1 MKYAKTKECLNQAVA
16 DLTQLKTVVRQQH
29 WYMRGPEFLKLHPY
43 LDDVMD
49 ELDEQRD
56 LIAERL
62 ITIDGSPYSSLQEVL
77 DHTKIESH
85 PGKWGVPTPERFATI
100 VAGYR
105 VIEKDYVDCIKAAD
119 SEGDYSSSDIVTT
132 CNDDL
137 EKRIWMMQAELDK
150 APEID
155 KQ

>member
-1 MKYAKTKECLNQAVA
+1 MKYQKTKEILNQAVA
-16 DLTQLKTVVRQQH
+16 DLSQLQMVVRQQH

-62 ITIDGSPYSSLQEVL
+62 ITIDGSPYSSLQEIL
-77 DHTKIESH
+77 DHTQIKAE

-105 VIEKDYVDCIKAAD
+105 HLEKLYEEGIKAGD
-119 SEGDYSSSDIVTT
+119 EEGDYSSSDILTT
-132 CNDDL
+132 CHNDL
-137 EKRIWMMQAELDK
+137 EKRIWMMQAELNE
-150 APEID
+150 APKID
-155 KQ
+155 E

>member
-1 MKYAKTKECLNQAVA
+1 MKYTKTKEMLNQAVA
-16 DLTQLKTVVRQQH
+16 DLTQLKTIVRQQH
-29 WYMRGPEFLKLHPY
+29 WYMRGAEFLKLHPY
-43 LDDVMD
+43 LDGVMD

-77 DHTKIESH
+77 DHTKIKAEA
-85 PGKWGVPTPERFATI
+85 GKWGVPTPERFATI

-105 VIEKDYVDCIKAAD
+105 VIEKDYEDGIKAAD
-119 SEGDYSSSDIVTT
+119 SEDDYSSSDILTT
-132 CNDDL
+132 CHNDI
-137 EKRIWMMQAELDK
+137 EKRSWMMQAELDK

-155 KQ
+155 N